1 MIKNLSEY
9 KSPEAHKIIAI
20 DTIKICNAKNIC
32 QEYNNVIIDITTKG
46 TRIFFK
52 DPTIQYPIS
61 IIDRYYDTLEEDYN
75 PLYQKMF
82 AYYEKHK
89 KLDEEIEKEIN
100 EIEKSSVHQLLTPE
114 SIAKIREAEE
124 KKQAE
129 QKKEKPAASKS

>member
-1 MIKNLSEY
+1 
-9 KSPEAHKIIAI
+9 
-20 DTIKICNAKNIC
+20 
-32 QEYNNVIIDITTKG
+32 
-46 TRIFFK
+46 
-52 DPTIQYPIS
+52 
-61 IIDRYYDTLEEDYN
+61 
-75 PLYQKMF
+75 MF